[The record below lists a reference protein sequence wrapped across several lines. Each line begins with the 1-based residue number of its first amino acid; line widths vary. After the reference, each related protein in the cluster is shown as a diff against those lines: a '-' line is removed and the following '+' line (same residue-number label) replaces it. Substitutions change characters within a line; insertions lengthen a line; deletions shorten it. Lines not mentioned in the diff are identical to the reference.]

1 MTSQTTYITIELE
14 QKTKKKEDEKMKQL
28 KNKTSIIIPQFN
40 NDGTEL
46 KNDRIRKVLECI
58 TIENK
63 GATVYDNTG
72 QWIDENGKLY
82 EDKNKEYTFY
92 HNESLITIV
101 GIKIIIEELLNSG
114 QYAVALSINNN
125 MYIIDK
131 DDEITT
137 ETLKE
142 LY

>member
-1 MTSQTTYITIELE
+1 
-14 QKTKKKEDEKMKQL
+14 MKVL

-46 KNDRIRKVLECI
+46 QNGIINHELKCI

-63 GATVYDNTG
+63 GATVYENTG
-72 QWIDENGKLY
+72 QWIDENGDLY
-82 EDKNKEYTFY
+82 KDKNKEYTFY
-92 HNESLITIV
+92 HNESLATVESIKNIV
-101 GIKIIIEELLNSG
+101 IELLNSG
-114 QYAVALSINNN
+114 QYAVSLTINNIN
-125 MYIIDK
+125 YIIDK

>member
-1 MTSQTTYITIELE
+1 M
-14 QKTKKKEDEKMKQL
+14 KKMKQL

-58 TIENK
+58 TIENE

-72 QWIDENGKLY
+72 QWIDDNGKLY

-101 GIKIIIEELLNSG
+101 GVKIIIEELLKSG

-131 DDEITT
+131 DDEITA

>member
-1 MTSQTTYITIELE
+1 MRYEIKKRLKKHLTSQTTYTTI
-14 QKTKKKEDEKMKQL
+14 
-28 KNKTSIIIPQFN
+28 IIIPQFN

-46 KNDRIRKVLECI
+46 KNDTIRKVLECI
-58 TIENK
+58 TIENE

>member
-1 MTSQTTYITIELE
+1 
-14 QKTKKKEDEKMKQL
+14 MKQL

-46 KNDRIRKVLECI
+46 KNDTIREVLECI

-72 QWIDENGKLY
+72 QWIDDNGDLY

-137 ETLKE
+137 ETLNE

>member
-46 KNDRIRKVLECI
+46 KNDTIREVLECI

-72 QWIDENGKLY
+72 QWIDDNGDLY

-92 HNESLITIV
+92 HNESLITII

-137 ETLKE
+137 ETLNE

>member
-1 MTSQTTYITIELE
+1 M
-14 QKTKKKEDEKMKQL
+14 KKMKEL

-46 KNDRIRKVLECI
+46 KNDIINHELLRI
-58 TIENK
+58 TTENK
-63 GATVYDNTG
+63 GATVYDNIG
-72 QWIDENGKLY
+72 QWIDENGNLY

>member
-1 MTSQTTYITIELE
+1 M
-14 QKTKKKEDEKMKQL
+14 KEL
-28 KNKTSIIIPQFN
+28 KNKTSITIPQFN

-46 KNDRIRKVLECI
+46 KNDTIRKVLECI
-58 TIENK
+58 TIENE

-92 HNESLITIV
+92 HNKSLITIV
-101 GIKIIIEELLNSG
+101 GIKIIIEELLESG
-114 QYAVALSINNN
+114 QYAVALSVNNN

>member
-1 MTSQTTYITIELE
+1 
-14 QKTKKKEDEKMKQL
+14 MKQL

-46 KNDRIRKVLECI
+46 KNKIINHELKCI

-63 GATVYDNTG
+63 GATVYDNIG
-72 QWIDENGKLY
+72 QWIDDNGNLY

-92 HNESLITIV
+92 HNESPATIES
-101 GIKIIIEELLNSG
+101 IKNIVIELLNSG
-114 QYAVALSINNN
+114 QYAVSLTINNIN
-125 MYIIDK
+125 YIIDK
-131 DDEITT
+131 DDEITI